1 MNAHL
6 DECNGGDVFDG
17 QVAAMLLQHRQHN
30 LSPEAAIAELAQIR
44 QWLLGRADFVFT
56 STQLVGERNEEFSI
70 AVALV
75 LREDQN
81 ASEIE
86 VFWRFLFLIS
96 KTIEQT
102 VSCG

>member
-1 MNAHL
+1 
-6 DECNGGDVFDG
+6 
-17 QVAAMLLQHRQHN
+17 
-30 LSPEAAIAELAQIR
+30 
-44 QWLLGRADFVFT
+44 
-56 STQLVGERNEEFSI
+56 
-70 AVALV
+70 

-102 VSCG
+102 VSCD